1 MESLPGYEYKVL
13 PPVDLVVHVA
23 DDQQGQRHRVEQGV
37 AGQRPGSQVD
47 QLQETIAATSHRT
60 GCHRSAARRQG

>member
-23 DDQQGQRHRVEQGV
+23 DDQQGQRHRVEEGV
-37 AGQRPGSQVD
+37 AGQRPCSQVN
-47 QLQETIAATSHRT
+47 QLQDRT
-60 GCHRSAARRQG
+60 A